1 MLALGSVVKT
11 DIGMLEADG
20 ERYRVT
26 LHIAPDGI
34 EYVGRLWF
42 TDIEWDDSGFLD
54 RGVLPGRSETEVLD
68 LALRLTDE
76 ELAMRF
82 RRGNAEKRRYHGLRR
97 LTTEMLEKIRYMNRV
112 AVSLRKGLLDVQSAR
127 QEIDLTEKQMLQLIV
142 QARNVAGIEG

>member
-1 MLALGSVVKT
+1 MLALGSVIKT

-26 LHIAPDGI
+26 LHIAHDGI

-42 TDIEWDDSGFLD
+42 TDVDWDDTGFLD
-54 RGVLPGRSETEVLD
+54 RGVLPGRSESEVLD
-68 LALRLTDE
+68 LALRMTDE

-82 RRGNAEKRRYHGLRR
+82 RRGNAEKRTYHALRR
-97 LTTEMLEKIRYMNRV
+97 LTTEMLDKIRYMNRV
-112 AVSLRKGLLDVQSAR
+112 AVSLRKGLLDVHSAK

>member
-26 LHIAPDGI
+26 LHIAHDGI

>member
-1 MLALGSVVKT
+1 MLAQSSVTRT
-11 DIGMLEADG
+11 DIGMIDADG

-26 LHIAPDGI
+26 LHVTHDGI

-42 TDIEWDDSGFLD
+42 TGSDWDDAGFLD
-54 RGVLPGRSETEVLD
+54 RGVLPGRTESEVLD
-68 LALRLTDE
+68 LALRLSDE

-97 LTTEMLEKIRYMNRV
+97 LTCEMLDKIRYMNRV

-127 QEIDLTEKQMLQLIV
+127 QEIELTEEQMLQLIV
-142 QARNVAGIEG
+142 QAKNVAGIEG

>member
-1 MLALGSVVKT
+1 MLALGAVTRT

-20 ERYRVT
+20 QRYRVT
-26 LHIAPDGI
+26 LHISHDGV
-34 EYVGRLWF
+34 EYVGRIWF
-42 TDIEWDDSGFLD
+42 TDVEWDDVGFLD
-54 RGVLPGRSETEVLD
+54 RGVLPGRSESEVLD

-112 AVSLRKGLLDVQSAR
+112 AVSLRKGLLDVNSAK
-127 QEIDLTEKQMLQLIV
+127 QETDLTEKQLLQLVV
-142 QARNVAGIEG
+142 QARNVAGVEG